1 MKEELGQ
8 RIELLQ
14 RRVTEL
20 MEQQKAIERQIKAY
34 KELIRHYR
42 AVYEAEHGL
51 GMEGQ
56 LTPTMIENL
65 EKIIAEAESD
75 KTTKQYKSVPEAV
88 LEVLSEKK
96 KALHATQV
104 SKAVVQKYPDMEE
117 RVKDIGRQVVVA
129 LVRGTQQGLYEH
141 VGRNIYQ
148 LKKKER

>member
-14 RRVTEL
+14 RRVTQL
-20 MEQQKAIERQIKAY
+20 MEQQTATEGQIRAY

-56 LTPTMIENL
+56 LTPEVIKKL
-65 EKIIAEAESD
+65 EKIVDEAEPN
-75 KTTKQYKSVPEAV
+75 KTAKQHKSVPEAV

-104 SKAVVQKYPDMEE
+104 SKAIVQKYPDMKD
-117 RVKDIGRQVVVA
+117 RVKDIDRQVVVA
-129 LVRGTQQGLYEH
+129 LVRGTQQRLYNH

-148 LKKKER
+148 LKNK